1 MDNKFHTQY
10 TATRPT
16 TAATTANAP
25 SRALMRLAAGATP
38 ARGASPGAPAGREA
52 CGEAGAAVAG
62 RGPEGTPGSEVGGL
76 GGASGPLAAGDPAAD
91 AAADVDGGPPGSVG
105 NLIVAAGLGGRL
117 MRTVSFFGCTL
128 AASDGLGGTAPGGG
142 LGSFSAII
150 LVHFLE
156 RRIER
161 CGCQTLIQK
170 QYGPEQTTVSARRKH
185 DQFVSGARGARRD
198 LPGNRHRSGADDPPW
213 AGQY

>member
-16 TAATTANAP
+16 RAATTAKAP

-76 GGASGPLAAGDPAAD
+76 GGASGPFAAGDPAAD
-91 AAADVDGGPPGSVG
+91 GDGGPPGSVG

-117 MRTVSFFGCTL
+117 MRTVSFFGWTL
-128 AASDGLGGTAPGGG
+128 AASDGLGGAAPGG
-142 LGSFSAII
+142 
-150 LVHFLE
+150 
-156 RRIER
+156 
-161 CGCQTLIQK
+161 
-170 QYGPEQTTVSARRKH
+170 
-185 DQFVSGARGARRD
+185 
-198 LPGNRHRSGADDPPW
+198 
-213 AGQY
+213 

>member
-16 TAATTANAP
+16 TAATTAKAP
-25 SRALMRLAAGATP
+25 SRALIRLAAGATP

-62 RGPEGTPGSEVGGL
+62 RGPEGTPGSEEGGL

-91 AAADVDGGPPGSVG
+91 ADGGPPGSVG

-128 AASDGLGGTAPGGG
+128 AASDGLGGNAPGGG
-142 LGSFSAII
+142 FGSFSAITQFTA
-150 LVHFLE
+150 LNLE
-156 RRIER
+156 
-161 CGCQTLIQK
+161 L
-170 QYGPEQTTVSARRKH
+170 
-185 DQFVSGARGARRD
+185 SGAGVK
-198 LPGNRHRSGADDPPW
+198 LLFKSN
-213 AGQY
+213 